1 MVELVRHLLGLLEE
15 EVLQSIHLDGL
26 VLDPPRVVEHVLV
39 IQAAPLHGCGVLRSH
54 SYFPTLH
61 NQILFEIGS
70 QIGAAVWIASTN
82 TISTHITARSG
93 VTSPVN

>member
-26 VLDPPRVVEHVLV
+26 VLDPPRLVEHVLV
-39 IQAAPLHGCGVLRSH
+39 VQPAPLTFD
-54 SYFPTLH
+54 FPTLH